1 MQAAVAEYSIH
12 DRAVISVVLAGLLLM
27 AAIQQ
32 WALDCWLRLLTCA
45 GSPRQAQGPGLSG
58 LDCGWQVVR
67 ARGWWCGLCARGR
80 PALLRSATLGLAPGP
95 AT

>member
-58 LDCGWQVVR
+58 DELLRAAGWCVCAIGGAVRVR
-67 ARGWWCGLCARGR
+67 AGAQ
-80 PALLRSATLGLAPGP
+80 P
-95 AT
+95 